1 MSMLNIVSQKVTDEH
16 EKSGLSFFLNPY
28 SYLELR
34 KQQNLLS
41 SADNIYIDGQWL
53 CHFLKWSGVT
63 NVKRRSFDNSS
74 LAPDVFSLAEKN
86 KSRVSVIGSDYES
99 AVKFKQYLLN
109 QYPNLN
115 LVMSRDGYFKDD
127 KEVKQTHL
135 DIIDK
140 QVDLLIVGMG
150 IIRQEQFLKD
160 LKELG
165 WNGSGYTCGGFM
177 HQTAGKGHD
186 YYPVWI
192 DKLNLRFLYRIW
204 DEPKLLRRYTIDYG
218 MFVGLF
224 FKDLSLKRLKHNDD
238 K

>member
-1 MSMLNIVSQKVTDEH
+1 MSMLNIVSQKVTDEN

-74 LAPDVFSLAEKN
+74 LAPNVFSLIE
-86 KSRVSVIGSDYES
+86 KSRARVAVIGSDRES
-99 AVKFKQYLLN
+99 AEEFKKYLLN
-109 QYPNLN
+109 QYPDLN
-115 LVMSRDGYFKDD
+115 LVISQDGYFKDAQ
-127 KEVKQTHL
+127 EIKQTHL

-140 QVDLLIVGMG
+140 KIDLVIVGMG
-150 IIRQEQFLKD
+150 VIRQETFLKE

-177 HQTAGKGHD
+177 HQTASKGHD
-186 YYPVWI
+186 YYPVWA
-192 DKLNLRFLYRIW
+192 DKWNLRFAYRIW
-204 DEPKLLRRYTIDYG
+204 DEPKLYRRYTLDYG
-218 MFVGLF
+218 LFVAVFLL
-224 FKDLSLKRLKHNDD
+224 DLLHLRVKKYA
-238 K
+238 